1 MKLPKTDQR
10 KFPGGVLDW
19 PEFWEIFRGA
29 VHDNPEILPVQN
41 FVYLKSLLTGE
52 AAGYVANIK
61 TEEANYDVAVQRLQ
75 SRYGKDEVQR
85 NRLMTKLSDMKP
97 LEQSNKAMRD
107 AVDELCAIVRALQ
120 VQGVTPER
128 YGALLMPLI
137 ESKLPKDWRLEW
149 AREKAGLAKDDVTF
163 SKLLKFLERELEIRE
178 SADQSEEKNQSS
190 KQQSVGSGKE
200 PLSTASGL
208 MAKSVTCTFCKGPHS
223 PNDCSVEARFN
234 KVREARACF
243 RCGRSGHRM
252 ATCRHQK
259 PCQCGRGSH
268 ILQLCKTA
276 GVKMN
281 STSHPIWNLAAAPYV
296 PNHNQTSSMSQPPQ
310 AATTSSARNAD
321 IKSAGVMMRTVCVAI
336 GNVTVRALCDT
347 GATFTLMSSQLAS
360 IVPKIVVGKRRL
372 RIETLGDV
380 LDGEFDVVEVTS
392 RGVNLTNTLSF
403 QAVVMDNLSGVFE
416 RVASESYQALQE
428 AVGGCRVLADIAGSG
443 SLCLEKNAMT
453 LSSKA

>member
-1 MKLPKTDQR
+1 MKLPKTDLR
-10 KFPGGVLDW
+10 KFSGDVLDW
-19 PEFWEIFRGA
+19 PEFWDIFRVA
-29 VHDNPEILPVQN
+29 VHDNPEIPPVQK

-85 NRLMTKLSDMKP
+85 NRLMTKLADMKP

-120 VQGVTPER
+120 VQGVTPEQ

-178 SADQSEEKNQSS
+178 SADHSEEKNQSS
-190 KQQSVGSGKE
+190 KQQSVGRGKE

-223 PNDCSVEARFN
+223 PNDCSVQMSVEARFN

-243 RCGRSGHRM
+243 RCGSSGHRM
-252 ATCRHQK
+252 ATCRHLK

-276 GVKMN
+276 GVKMAGVSNPPPMN
-281 STSHPIWNLAAAPYV
+281 STNHPIWNPAAAPYV
-296 PNHNQTSSMSQPPQ
+296 PNHNQTSSMLQPPQ

-321 IKSAGVMMRTVCVAI
+321 IKSAGVMMRTMCVAI

-347 GATFTLMSSQLAS
+347 RGHIYT
-360 IVPKIVVGKRRL
+360 
-372 RIETLGDV
+372 DV
-380 LDGEFDVVEVTS
+380 LSVSFNCAKDS
-392 RGVNLTNTLSF
+392 RWK
-403 QAVVMDNLSGVFE
+403 APP
-416 RVASESYQALQE
+416 
-428 AVGGCRVLADIAGSG
+428 AD
-443 SLCLEKNAMT
+443 
-453 LSSKA
+453 